1 MTNDPLSN
9 FNPLRGLDLYGL
21 VNYLE
26 LGERGY
32 YRDPMWL
39 FRYVLKRNGVARAVR
54 RKLASAIQKLDWSIK
69 IPDDL
74 DDARKALADRQQ
86 AELRKAYDA
95 VSNLRAAYTHL
106 GLTDI
111 MGFAHLNKVYAG
123 SQAGAGADPWLV
135 TELRVVEQWW
145 MCRDGLFG
153 AWNYNPSL
161 AMTNRGDL
169 IVPRDWI
176 FREVDD
182 PAAEIFAFAH
192 VKITTTDADWD
203 QFCDTYAVPPIFIE
217 GPPNARKEDEPHY
230 QDVAERVVSDG
241 RGYLPSGAKPHSI
254 TAGTDG
260 VSVFVERLRY
270 YREEI
275 VLAGTGG
282 ILTTLS
288 GEGAFGQGGAADNH
302 DDAWLDIAAAAALGV
317 SETLQA
323 QFDAAVLAR
332 KFPGEERLAY
342 FELAKPERDTDATTI
357 FTFAKAAADAGFDL
371 DAEELAEKTGLKVTR
386 SAAPV
391 APAAAPGAPANPI
404 SDTKPTVEAPT
415 TQTGAAA
422 PPATPQPPTEQPA
435 APAAPSIPPT
445 SARGEADDGL
455 VQAALANDLG
465 VEERWLAPVA
475 HVFDEIEAMLADP
488 NATLEQITAKL
499 EEATKAMPELLGQLN
514 VGELAH
520 ALENASGPA
529 AIQGLADGLRAKTQ
543 KATS

>member
-9 FNPLRGLDLYGL
+9 FNPLRGLDLHGL
-21 VNYLE
+21 INYLE

-39 FRYVLKRNGVARAVR
+39 FRYVRKRNGVARAVW
-54 RKLASAIQKLDWSIK
+54 RKLAAAIGKLDWSIK

-74 DDARKALADRQQ
+74 EADRQQLAERQQ

-95 VSNLRAAYTHL
+95 VKNLRAAYTHL
-106 GLTDI
+106 ALADI

-123 SQAGAGADPWLV
+123 SQAGAGANPWLI
-135 TELRVVEQWW
+135 TELRVVEQWF

-153 AWNYNPSL
+153 PWNYNAPL
-161 AMTNRGDL
+161 VMTNRGVP
-169 IVPRDWI
+169 IPPRDWI

-192 VKITTTDADWD
+192 VKQSTVDADWD
-203 QFCDTYAVPPIFIE
+203 QFCDTYAVPAIFIE
-217 GPPNARKEDEPHY
+217 GPPNARKEDEPDY
-230 QDVAERVVSDG
+230 QRTAEAIVSDL
-241 RGYLPSGAKPHSI
+241 RGYLPSGAKVHSV

-282 ILTTLS
+282 ILSTLS

-302 DDAWLDIAAAAALGV
+302 DDAWLDIAAASALAT
-317 SETLQA
+317 SEVLQA
-323 QFDAAVLAR
+323 GFDAAVLERA
-332 KFPGEERLAY
+332 FPGEERLAY
-342 FELAKPERDTDATTI
+342 FELAKPERDDDATTI
-357 FTFAKAAADAGFDL
+357 FAMAKTAADAGFAL
-371 DAEELAEKTGLKVTR
+371 DAEELAEKTGMKVAR
-386 SAAPV
+386 AEAP
-391 APAAAPGAPANPI
+391 AAPGAPAKPL
-404 SDTKPTVEAPT
+404 SETKPTVEAPSAP
-415 TQTGAAA
+415 TGAAA
-422 PPATPQPPTEQPA
+422 PPTAPQPPA
-435 APAAPSIPPT
+435 APETAPPIPPT

-475 HVFDEIEAMLADP
+475 SVFDEIERMLTDP
-488 NATLEQITAKL
+488 AVPLDQVAAKL
-499 EEATKAMPELLGQLN
+499 EEATRAMPELLGKVN
-514 VGELAH
+514 VGELAQ

-529 AIQGLADGLRAKTQ
+529 AVQGLAEGLRAKT
-543 KATS
+543 K